1 MALASD
7 DGVKCVYC
15 KCAEFTADKNLGPKW
30 IKCRNCGISQP
41 VERKELSTR
50 EGLLDS
56 HYEKKIGDSLASRL
70 PRAEGAGEVAFIK
83 QHIGDRSDM
92 KIIDL
97 GTAAGD
103 FLLSLRELGH
113 DIMGIDKFRP
123 YAAYGAKH
131 ALPIHHTS
139 IEELLAE
146 GGGFA
151 NSVDLISIRET
162 IYYVDDLK
170 SFFENIKKA
179 LKPEG
184 YLYIKTHVADSFYY
198 RFMKNDGHKRVGE
211 FATLMVETQVLKNI
225 LAKEGFSV
233 VAVRKM
239 GLNSNIVIF
248 GYDLAKGNA
257 FVRFCGKCIN
267 AVFRK
272 LTVVTNT
279 ADRVCILA
287 SRC

>member
-1 MALASD
+1 MAFASD
-7 DGVKCVYC
+7 DGIKCVYC
-15 KCAEFTADKNLGPKW
+15 KCAEFTADKNLGPRW
-30 IKCRNCGISQP
+30 IKCMNCGVSQP
-41 VERKELSTR
+41 AERKELSIR
-50 EGLLDS
+50 GRLLDS
-56 HYEKKIGDSLASRL
+56 HYEKMIGDGLASRS
-70 PRAEGAGEVAFIK
+70 PIVEGAGEVAFIK
-83 QHIGDRSDM
+83 QHIGDRLNM

-103 FLLSLRELGH
+103 FLPSLKELGN

-123 YAAYGAKH
+123 YATYGAKH
-131 ALPIHHTS
+131 ALPIHHAS
-139 IEELLAE
+139 IEDLLAE
-146 GGGFA
+146 GGIA

-170 SFFENIKKA
+170 LFLDNIKKT
-179 LKPEG
+179 LKPGG

-198 RFMKNDGHKRVGE
+198 RFMKNDGYKRVGK
-211 FATLMVETQVLKNI
+211 FATLMVKTQVLKNI
-225 LAKEGFSV
+225 LAKEGFSI
-233 VAVRKM
+233 VAVRKI
-239 GLNSNIVIF
+239 GLNSKIVIF
-248 GYDLAKGNA
+248 GYDLAEGNT

-287 SRC
+287 RI